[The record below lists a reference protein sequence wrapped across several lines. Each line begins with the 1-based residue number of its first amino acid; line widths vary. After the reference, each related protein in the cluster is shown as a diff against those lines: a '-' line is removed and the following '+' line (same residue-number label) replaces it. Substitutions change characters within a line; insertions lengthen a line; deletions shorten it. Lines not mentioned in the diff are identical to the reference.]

1 MNQLG
6 AKTVMNANRGKS
18 GVVNAYSMY
27 QIIAMA
33 GFLVLGCALAMG
45 QSTRSVY
52 LPMIFHAETQVLRT
66 NACLEVSER
75 VYPQADWWERSSAD
89 FTRAEAAF
97 QAVITAMKNKD
108 RATLL
113 RLSDP
118 EQAKDSHDFDQ
129 QAAAYFEQ
137 LAAVEIVAV
146 PRAYEFDGLVV
157 FFVKFRVAGKTLFA
171 PFVFTY
177 EEQGSLGF
185 MPSRTQKVTFRLT
198 KDWFD
203 SKWGPSSAQDPT
215 YCTDQD
221 IKRATYSVPLV
232 PLSGVGQQVRQS
244 SQLFL
249 MGAPVD
255 TSGSLANVAARVR
268 SANDALKSAL
278 SPSSLDDFVKH
289 LTPEGGNRLR
299 KWFASA
305 SDKERQQ
312 YIEAFKEARPFFFF
326 DASSVLV
333 VYAKTPKG
341 AVQAMYFV
349 PSPGNELL
357 WTNSSNSTVADQVFK
372 QGPLYSSA
380 SKARPFSD
388 LVK

>member
-1 MNQLG
+1 
-6 AKTVMNANRGKS
+6 MNANCGKS

-27 QIIAMA
+27 QCIAMA
-33 GFLVLGCALAMG
+33 GFLVLSCALAMG

-52 LPMIFHAETQVLRT
+52 LPMTFHAESQVLRT
-66 NACLEVSER
+66 SACLEVSER
-75 VYPQADWWERSSAD
+75 VYSQTDWWERSSAD
-89 FTRAEAAF
+89 FTRPEAAF

-118 EQAKDSHDFDQ
+118 AQAKDSHDFDQ
-129 QAAAYFEQ
+129 QATAYFQQ

-157 FFVKFRVAGKTLFA
+157 FFAKLRLGEKTLFA

-185 MPSRTQKVTFRLT
+185 LPSRTQKVTFRLT

-215 YCTDQD
+215 YCTDKD
-221 IKRATYSVPLV
+221 IKRANYSVSLV
-232 PLSGVGQQVRQS
+232 PVSGVGQQQS
-244 SQLFL
+244 RLLL

-255 TSGSLANVAARVR
+255 TSGNLSNVAARVR

-278 SPSSLDDFVKH
+278 SPSSFDDFVKH
-289 LTPEGGNRLR
+289 LTPEGGNRLK
-299 KWFASA
+299 KWFASVG
-305 SDKERQQ
+305 DNERQH
-312 YIEAFKEARPFFFF
+312 YIEAFREAQPFFFF
-326 DASSVLV
+326 DASPVLV
-333 VYAKTPKG
+333 VFAKTPKG
-341 AVQAMYFV
+341 AVQVMYFV
-349 PSPGNELL
+349 PSPGDELL
-357 WTNSSNSTVADQVFK
+357 WTDSSNSTVADQVFK

-380 SKARPFSD
+380 SKPRPFSD